1 MIPQRSYSITQL
13 TVATTLLLA
22 VSVFAYVNIYRMQ
35 ESLKKVNQSTVI
47 KLELQT
53 LLSDFANTATA
64 HRSYIYNGEADFYR
78 QYRDGL
84 DTIRKQLS
92 KIKALVRHRPEQEH
106 NMYVLEAFSE
116 RRIAYFE
123 SQVKEREE
131 VLTEDKWR
139 PSRQYFLLVK
149 GQIDR
154 MMAEEDRIMAE
165 RMAQLRQ
172 QETLLPLFVVLL
184 VVGALLTLIIG
195 IFLLT
200 KETRRSRRL
209 KSQLEETAEQ
219 LERSHQELQI
229 GQLNRGLL
237 KEVAEKFSDYKL
249 YNEFFQLLAQ
259 YISDVVKVDSVFIGK
274 IMKDGG
280 EPHIRTIA
288 VCVQGQKVDNF
299 TFELIG
305 SPSELVISKGHF
317 ICESGCQEAFPDSLV
332 LKMLEA
338 ESYVG
343 VALYSMDGQP
353 VGIISAMQNE
363 PITQA
368 DTVLSILRIAAKR
381 AELELL
387 RLENEEKLSQHNASL
402 EQTNRWLSKLNKELE
417 AFTYIS
423 SHDLQEPLRKIQI
436 FISRILDNEMDS
448 LSDNARGYMIR
459 TQEAAN
465 RLQRLVQD
473 LLAYSR
479 LKSGSVPTELHSL
492 RALVESLRNELY
504 EELSSRDAQLIV
516 SGNDNIRVVES
527 QFKQLLNNLVYNSL
541 KFASPDRTPIIEI
554 HNGLV
559 EGKDVPEE
567 GIDPRR
573 KYHRISVSDNGIGFD
588 PQYRTRIFELFQRV
602 HEESKFK
609 GTGIGLSIVKKIVD
623 NHNGIVKADST
634 VGLGTTF
641 TIYLPADHL

>member
-1 MIPQRSYSITQL
+1 MLPRRSYSITQL
-13 TVATTLLLA
+13 TIATTLLLA
-22 VSVFAYVNIYRMQ
+22 VSVFSYVSIYRMQ
-35 ESLKKVNQSTVI
+35 ESLRQVNRSTVV
-47 KLELQT
+47 KLELQR

-64 HRSYIYNGEADFYR
+64 HRSFVYSGDPTFYR
-78 QYRDGL
+78 QYREGV
-84 DTIRKQLS
+84 DTIRHQLR
-92 KIKALVRHRPEQEH
+92 KIKTLVGEHPAQKH

-116 RRIAYFE
+116 RRIAFLE
-123 SQVKEREE
+123 SQTKERQEI
-131 VLTEDKWR
+131 LTEKQWR
-139 PSRQYFLLVK
+139 PTRRYFLLVTE
-149 GQIDR
+149 QTDR
-154 MMAEEDRIMAE
+154 MMAEEDRMMAE
-165 RMAQLRQ
+165 RMDLLKQ
-172 QETLLPLFVVLL
+172 QEKLLPLYVVLL
-184 VVGALLTLIIG
+184 VVGSLMTLIIG
-195 IFLLT
+195 VFLLT
-200 KETRRSRRL
+200 KETKRSRRL
-209 KSQLEETAEQ
+209 KSQLEETSEE

-229 GQLNRGLL
+229 GQINRGIL

-259 YISDVVKVDSVFIGK
+259 YISDVVKVDNVLIGK
-274 IMKDGG
+274 LMKDDG

-299 TFELIG
+299 TFQLKG
-305 SPSELVISKGHF
+305 SPSEIALADGHF
-317 ICESGCQEAFPDSLV
+317 ICDSDCQTAFPDSLV

-343 VALYSMDGQP
+343 VALYAMDGQP
-353 VGIISAMQNE
+353 VGIISAMQYE

-368 DTVLSILRIAAKR
+368 DTVLSIMQIAAKR

-387 RLENEEKLSQHNASL
+387 RLENEEKLSQQNESL

-448 LSDNARGYMIR
+448 LSENAKNYMMR

-479 LKSGSVPTELHSL
+479 LKSGSVPTERHSL
-492 RALVESLRNELY
+492 RKLVDGLRNELH
-504 EELSSRDAQLIV
+504 EELTSREAQLIV
-516 SGNDNIRVVES
+516 SGADDILVVES
-527 QFKQLLNNLVYNSL
+527 QFKQLLNNLIYNSL
-541 KFASPDRTPIIEI
+541 KFSSPDRAPIIEI
-554 HNGLV
+554 HNSLMR
-559 EGKDVPEE
+559 GKDVPEE
-567 GIDPRR
+567 GTDPKRP
-573 KYHRISVSDNGIGFD
+573 YHCISVSDNGIGFD
-588 PQYRTRIFELFQRV
+588 PQYRKRIFELFQRV

-623 NHNGIVKADST
+623 NHNGIVTADST
-634 VGLGTTF
+634 EGLGTTF
-641 TIYLPADHL
+641 TIYLPAENL